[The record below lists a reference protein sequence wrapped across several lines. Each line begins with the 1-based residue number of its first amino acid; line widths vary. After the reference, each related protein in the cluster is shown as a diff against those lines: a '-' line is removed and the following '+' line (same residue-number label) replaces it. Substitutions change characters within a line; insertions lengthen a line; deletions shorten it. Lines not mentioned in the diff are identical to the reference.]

1 MTGLQFCDAKDDVPS
16 EELPHLLLIHP
27 PSSFTRFPPE
37 FCAKFPVLK
46 AWESPLPLDQF
57 LSTHAGSIQALLVR
71 GYLKVNADILE
82 QLPALKLVLT
92 ISVGVNHIDMA
103 ECRRRGIS
111 VANVGSAYS
120 EDVADIAVGLYI
132 DVLRKRSAAD
142 RYVRQGFWS
151 SKGNY
156 PLGSK
161 LGGKRVGII
170 GLGSI
175 GSEVAKRLEAFGC
188 IISYNSRREKPSLSY
203 PFYPNI
209 SELAA
214 NSDALI
220 ICCAL
225 TDQTH
230 HMINKEVLALLGREG
245 VIVNVGRGAII
256 DEKELVKCLVSGEIR
271 GAGFDVFEN
280 EPQVPE
286 ELFALDNVVLSPHK
300 AVSTLESSQSMKEVM
315 TANLEAFF
323 SNKPLVSPVMEE

>member
-1 MTGLQFCDAKDDVPS
+1 MAGPQFSDAKNDVLS

-27 PSSFTRFPPE
+27 PSIFSRLPPE
-37 FCAKFPVLK
+37 FCGKFPVLK
-46 AWESPLPLDQF
+46 AWESPLPLEQF
-57 LSTHAGSIQALLVR
+57 LSTHARSIQALLVR
-71 GYLKVNADILE
+71 GYLMVNADILE
-82 QLPALKLVLT
+82 QLPALKLVMT
-92 ISVGVNHIDMA
+92 FSVGVNHIDMA

-111 VANVGSAYS
+111 VTNAGSAYS

-132 DVLRKRSAAD
+132 DVLRKLSAAD
-142 RYVRQGFWS
+142 RYVRQGLWS
-151 SKGNY
+151 SKGQY

-161 LGGKRVGII
+161 LAGKRVGII

-188 IISYNSRREKPSLSY
+188 IISYNSRREKTSSTY
-203 PFYPNI
+203 TFYSNV

-230 HMINKEVLALLGREG
+230 HMINKEVLASLGREG
-245 VIVNVGRGAII
+245 VIVNVARGAII
-256 DEKELVKCLVSGEIR
+256 DEKELVKCLVSRKIR

-286 ELFALDNVVLSPHK
+286 ELFALDNVVLSPHT
-300 AVSTLESSQSMKEVM
+300 AIFTPESSESMKEVVM
-315 TANLEAFF
+315 ANLEAFF
-323 SNKPLVSPVMEE
+323 LNKPLVSPVVDE